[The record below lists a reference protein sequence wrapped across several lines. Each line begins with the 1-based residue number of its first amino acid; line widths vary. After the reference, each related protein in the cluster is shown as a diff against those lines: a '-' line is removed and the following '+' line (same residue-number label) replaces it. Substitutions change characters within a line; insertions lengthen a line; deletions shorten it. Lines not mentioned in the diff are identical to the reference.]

1 MFKTVS
7 AILAVALLAAAG
19 GCRRE
24 DVREFTLGLPGLNES
39 NKTLVV
45 EALSKY
51 NGIDKSSYVWDMQG
65 KRLTLRYDS
74 MQIAKENIRQAIE
87 AKKVKVER

>member
-1 MFKTVS
+1 MRCAMFAALS
-7 AILAVALLAAAG
+7 AALALA

-24 DVREFTLGLPGLNES
+24 DVRAFTLEIPGLNPS
-39 NKTLVV
+39 NRVLIV

-51 NGIDKSSYVWDMQG
+51 NGVRKDSYRWDFDA
-65 KRLTLRYDS
+65 KTLSLEYDS

-87 AKKVKVER
+87 AKKIPIRR